1 MKEKDPDEA
10 NCISP
15 PSPSSPVS
23 DPWDTEELKNNISIS
38 LWLQRYKMYKSP
50 PSSPH
55 PHLSHSCSQTHGTVT
70 LPCTEEGLKRAVL
83 ESVMKSLPSAQI
95 LCCPRWLLMCCQ
107 PLRSDLRFWE
117 FLNLVTTPRCCG
129 MWLSEVWKAQVQRL
143 WQKAWQWCVGPR
155 ACLRTAP
162 KTGLRS

>member
-1 MKEKDPDEA
+1 MRPTA
-10 NCISP
+10 SLP
-15 PSPSSPVS
+15 HPLPAQSRTP

-38 LWLQRYKMYKSP
+38 LWLQSYKMYKSP
-50 PSSPH
+50 PSSPTRTCH
-55 PHLSHSCSQTHGTVT
+55 THAHRRRGLSH
-70 LPCTEEGLKRAVL
+70 CTEEGLKRAAL
-83 ESVMKSLPSAQI
+83 GSVTMSLPSAQI
-95 LCCPRWLLMCCQ
+95 LCCLWWLLTCCQ

-143 WQKAWQWCVGPR
+143 WRKAWQWCEGPR
-155 ACLRTAP
+155 ACLRTAL